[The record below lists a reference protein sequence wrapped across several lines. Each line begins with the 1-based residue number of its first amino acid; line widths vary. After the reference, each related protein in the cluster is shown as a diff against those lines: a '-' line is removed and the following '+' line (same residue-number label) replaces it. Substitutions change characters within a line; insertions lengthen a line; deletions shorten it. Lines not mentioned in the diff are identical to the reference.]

1 MSGLAAL
8 LNSDVVQKYF
18 PFRNATP
25 RSSVSIQLLYDLG
38 VIGSNAVAGVGD
50 LTEIERKVANLEARD
65 LEREAEVA
73 KLREDVRAIDRGL
86 VEVKL
91 KCDSNTKAIDET
103 ILPKLEALQQ
113 ELDTFTSG
121 TNYKCD
127 QLAIKTIEQQKEI
140 DQNKTK
146 LSEVETELVLHK
158 NNGEHWTAQQID
170 ERINAI
176 VNP

>member
-25 RSSVSIQLLYDLG
+25 RSSVSLQLLYDLG
-38 VIGSNAVAGVGD
+38 VIGSNSVAGVGD
-50 LTEIERKVANLEARD
+50 LSVLEAKVAALET
-65 LEREAEVA
+65 
-73 KLREDVRAIDRGL
+73 KL
-86 VEVKL
+86 
-91 KCDSNTKAIDET
+91 T
-103 ILPKLEALQQ
+103 ALQD
-113 ELDTFTSG
+113 ELDNFTAG

-127 QLAIKTIEQQKEI
+127 QLAIATQQQRQDI
-140 DQNKTK
+140 DQGKTD
-146 LSEVETELVLHK
+146 LALHV

-170 ERINAI
+170 ERVNAI

>member
-8 LNSDVVQKYF
+8 LNSDVVTKYF

-38 VIGSNAVAGVGD
+38 VIGSNSVAGVGD
-50 LTEIERKVANLEARD
+50 VSALEA
-65 LEREAEVA
+65 
-73 KLREDVRAIDRGL
+73 
-86 VEVKL
+86 KL
-91 KCDSNTKAIDET
+91 KA
-103 ILPKLEALQQ
+103 LEDKVDALQA
-113 ELDTFTSG
+113 ELDTFTLG

-127 QLAIKTIEQQKEI
+127 QLAIKTIDQQKEI
-140 DQNKTK
+140 DQSKTK

-176 VNP
+176 VKP

>member
-8 LNSDVVQKYF
+8 LNSDVVNKYF

-25 RSSVSIQLLYDLG
+25 RSSVSLQLLYDLG
-38 VIGSNAVAGVGD
+38 VIGSNSVPGVGD
-50 LTEIERKVANLEARD
+50 VSALEA
-65 LEREAEVA
+65 
-73 KLREDVRAIDRGL
+73 KLQA
-86 VEVKL
+86 
-91 KCDSNTKAIDET
+91 
-103 ILPKLEALQQ
+103 LEAKHDALQA
-113 ELDTFTSG
+113 ELDSFTSG

-127 QLAIKTIEQQKEI
+127 QLAIKTIDQQKEI
-140 DQNKTK
+140 DQTK
-146 LSEVETELVLHK
+146 TELALHA